1 MAANNFSLA
10 IHDRF
15 APALARVRKALENH
29 GFDIVFEVDMARV
42 SSERLGMARLPHVI
56 FGASERVRCDRSVE
70 VLPCQ
75 VVVRSTADGEVVID
89 LMDPSIALDIATGI
103 PILDLTDELRIR
115 FERLRDALVAVPALA

>member
-1 MAANNFSLA
+1 MAANNFSFA

-15 APALARVRKALENH
+15 APAVARVRKGLENH
-29 GFDIVFEVDMARV
+29 GFDIVFEVDMASV
-42 SSERLGMARLPHVI
+42 SQERLGMARPPHVI
-56 FGASERVRCDRSVE
+56 FGASEKVGCERSVE

-75 VVVRSTADGEVVID
+75 VVIRSTSDAEVVID
-89 LMDPSIALDIATGI
+89 LMDPSVAIDIATGV